1 MVRKA
6 AMEINGAPGP
16 SGMDANTWR
25 MLLTSKRNSTAAAD
39 LCKAVAELAQ
49 KMGYES
55 CQHLEALINCRLIP
69 LKNQKNDVRPIGI
82 GEVLRRIISKCIM
95 KTAREDTMKAVGN
108 LQLCAGQ
115 QAGAEAAVHA
125 AKEIFADKECEAVL
139 LVDASNAFNTLN
151 RQAMM
156 HNISVLCPTLA
167 TYVKNTYKVPPRL
180 FVAKDVEL
188 RSEEGT
194 TQGDPIAMGA
204 YALGLSVLQSKISQN
219 NTRAKHIA
227 YADDLVGLGKLQEI
241 KNLWDEICKHGPPLG
256 YNPNAKKSCLIVKE
270 EKKDQAME
278 IFKDTGIMITTE
290 GQKHLR
296 AVIGSPE
303 FKSTFTKNL
312 VDKWVLELQELSKIA
327 KTEPHA
333 AYSNFVF
340 SFKMKWNYYM
350 RTIPNLRDHLQPLED
365 IISNDFVPSLFG
377 CKVKDLVR
385 RLIALPPKL
394 GGMGIT
400 NPTDIADNEYEN
412 SIRLTQ
418 NLTKMII
425 NQDRFGSID
434 ENEVN
439 EIKKSIA
446 KEREMKQKEQLKS
459 ILDSDDLT
467 EMERKKIEICQEPG
481 ASNWLTALPLREA
494 GFSLNKQEFKD
505 ALAIRYNISIK
516 GLPETCACG
525 SEFTCDHAMICKKG
539 GFISLRHNDLRD
551 ITYELLSEVCK
562 GVENEPM
569 LQPLTGETL
578 KYQTAKTENN
588 ARLDVSA
595 LGFWCRD
602 QRAFFDIRVFD
613 PVAPS
618 HAHQSLDAAHSK
630 QENEKRRQYED
641 RILHVEHASFTPLVF
656 TIAGGMSK
664 CTKKFFSRLGEM
676 LAEKRLQP
684 KSVISSW
691 IRCRVSFSLLRS
703 AARCLRGT
711 RYRKETPSN
720 IQHIDLQQQA
730 FVGQLRGPTYK
741 Y

>member
-1 MVRKA
+1 
-6 AMEINGAPGP
+6 
-16 SGMDANTWR
+16 
-25 MLLTSKRNSTAAAD
+25 
-39 LCKAVAELAQ
+39 
-49 KMGYES
+49 
-55 CQHLEALINCRLIP
+55 
-69 LKNQKNDVRPIGI
+69 
-82 GEVLRRIISKCIM
+82 M

-139 LVDASNAFNTLN
+139 LIDASNAFNTLN

-167 TYVKNTYKVPPRL
+167 TYVKNTYEIAPRL
-180 FVAKDVEL
+180 FVAKDLEL
-188 RSEEGT
+188 KSEEGT
-194 TQGDPIAMGA
+194 TQGDPIAMAA
-204 YALGLSVLQSKISQN
+204 YALGLSVLQNKISQN
-219 NTRAKHIA
+219 NTGAKHIA
-227 YADDLVGLGKLQEI
+227 YADDLVGAGKLQEI

-256 YNPNAKKSCLIVKE
+256 YNPNATKSCLIVKE
-270 EKKDQAME
+270 EMKDLATD
-278 IFKDTGIMITTE
+278 IFKNTGITITTE
-290 GQKHLR
+290 GQKHLG

-303 FKSTFTKNL
+303 FKRIFTKNL

-350 RTIPNLRDHLQPLED
+350 RTIPNLSDHLQPLED
-365 IISNDFVPSLFG
+365 AISNDFVPSLFG
-377 CKVKDLVR
+377 SKVKDLVR

-400 NPTDIADNEYEN
+400 NPIEIANDEYEN

-434 ENEVN
+434 ENKMN

-446 KEREMKQKEQLKS
+446 KERELKQKEQLKS
-459 ILDSDDLT
+459 ILDSEDLT
-467 EMERKKIEICQEPG
+467 EIERKKIEICQEPG

-494 GFSLNKQEFKD
+494 GFSLNKQEFRD

-539 GFISLRHNDLRD
+539 GFISLRHNNLRD

-562 GVENEPM
+562 GVENEPV

-588 ARLDVSA
+588 ARMDVSA

-641 RILHVEHASFTPLVF
+641 RILQVEHASFTPLVF
-656 TIAGGMSK
+656 TIAV
-664 CTKKFFSRLGEM
+664 E
-676 LAEKRLQP
+676 
-684 KSVISSW
+684 
-691 IRCRVSFSLLRS
+691 
-703 AARCLRGT
+703 
-711 RYRKETPSN
+711 
-720 IQHIDLQQQA
+720 
-730 FVGQLRGPTYK
+730 
-741 Y
+741 